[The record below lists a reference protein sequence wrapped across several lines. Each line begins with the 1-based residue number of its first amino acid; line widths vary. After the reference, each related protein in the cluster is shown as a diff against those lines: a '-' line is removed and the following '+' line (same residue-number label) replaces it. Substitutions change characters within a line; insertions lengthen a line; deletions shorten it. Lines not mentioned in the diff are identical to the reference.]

1 MNGKIK
7 DEMFVKKLEGFFNK
21 RQGKL
26 CSETEGSTLWS
37 KTRTK
42 SIEF

>member
-1 MNGKIK
+1 MNGEIK
-7 DEMFVKKLEGFFNK
+7 EEIFVKQSEGFFNK

-37 KTRTK
+37 KTGTK